1 MTEADVVYS
10 DIKFGKGKTNEIT
23 SSSADTTY
31 SEVKISKTKDPAVL
45 PVNRSTQTIQLLQK
59 LQDEALKRNLTADR
73 LCGTE
78 PNNTLTL
85 MCPKDPEVKRNETY
99 PRCEEGWEHNGGKC
113 YLFSTNGSS
122 WEKSRDECKQ
132 LGGDL
137 VKIDSREE
145 QGFLAERL
153 RVKMERAEDKFWIGL
168 TDSKNEGD
176 WLWVDG
182 SPLDRN
188 WTFWR
193 SGEPDNW
200 KEKDPDGEDCVAMG
214 ETGKI
219 IESWTDGSCKTEYKS
234 ICEKEEEVGLYTITC
249 V

>member
-1 MTEADVVYS
+1 DS
-10 DIKFGKGKTNEIT
+10 NE
-23 SSSADTTY
+23 
-31 SEVKISKTKDPAVL
+31 SKTESSLTVALLVVAVL
-45 PVNRSTQTIQLLQK
+45 LAAATI
-59 LQDEALKRNLTADR
+59 ALGVTCDLCCNLF
-73 LCGTE
+73 
-78 PNNTLTL
+78 
-85 MCPKDPEVKRNETY
+85 KDETY

-145 QGFLAERL
+145 QVENTAAGPSSH
-153 RVKMERAEDKFWIGL
+153 FWIGL

-234 ICEKEEEVGLYTITC
+234 ISPVLS
-249 V
+249 

>member
-1 MTEADVVYS
+1 M
-10 DIKFGKGKTNEIT
+10 N
-23 SSSADTTY
+23 
-31 SEVKISKTKDPAVL
+31 L
-45 PVNRSTQTIQLLQK
+45 PRHK
-59 LQDEALKRNLTADR
+59 PEDEAAASQQPNSAKGSKVTAERVALLVLSAVVVAAAIVIYRVSSDHFQTNKELQELRDKFEEDR

-145 QGFLAERL
+145 QGFLIERL
-153 RVKMERAEDKFWIGL
+153 RITHRGFFWIGL
-168 TDSKNEGD
+168 TDSKNESD

-182 SPLDRN
+182 SPLDKS

-219 IESWTDGSCKTEYKS
+219 LESWNDDSCKTEYKR

>member
-1 MTEADVVYS
+1 RCKLNVFLLFHSRQTLLCCNL
-10 DIKFGKGKTNEIT
+10 F
-23 SSSADTTY
+23 
-31 SEVKISKTKDPAVL
+31 KD
-45 PVNRSTQTIQLLQK
+45 
-59 LQDEALKRNLTADR
+59 
-73 LCGTE
+73 
-78 PNNTLTL
+78 
-85 MCPKDPEVKRNETY
+85 ETY

-137 VKIDSREE
+137 EISSTFPL
-145 QGFLAERL
+145 QGFLIERL
-153 RVKMERAEDKFWIGL
+153 RITHRGFFWIGL
-168 TDSKNEGD
+168 TDSKNESD

-182 SPLDRN
+182 SPLDKS

-219 IESWTDGSCKTEYKS
+219 LESWNDDSCKTEYKR

>member
-1 MTEADVVYS
+1 MKKLNVFLLFHSRQTLLCCNL
-10 DIKFGKGKTNEIT
+10 F
-23 SSSADTTY
+23 
-31 SEVKISKTKDPAVL
+31 KD
-45 PVNRSTQTIQLLQK
+45 
-59 LQDEALKRNLTADR
+59 
-73 LCGTE
+73 
-78 PNNTLTL
+78 
-85 MCPKDPEVKRNETY
+85 ETY

-137 VKIDSREE
+137 EISSTFPL

-153 RVKMERAEDKFWIGL
+153 RIKYQGFFWIGL
-168 TDSKNEGD
+168 TDSKNESD

-182 SPLDRN
+182 SPLDKS

-200 KEKDPDGEDCVAMG
+200 KKEDPDGENCVRIWEIG
-214 ETGKI
+214 ESNK
-219 IESWTDGSCKTEYKS
+219 SWGDGSCKTEHKS

>member
-1 MTEADVVYS
+1 FECIPVCREFFKWKIQISHFRSACMIRHSS
-10 DIKFGKGKTNEIT
+10 DLCCNLF
-23 SSSADTTY
+23 
-31 SEVKISKTKDPAVL
+31 KD
-45 PVNRSTQTIQLLQK
+45 
-59 LQDEALKRNLTADR
+59 
-73 LCGTE
+73 
-78 PNNTLTL
+78 
-85 MCPKDPEVKRNETY
+85 ETY

-145 QGFLAERL
+145 QVENTAAGNLFNISSSGFP
-153 RVKMERAEDKFWIGL
+153 
-168 TDSKNEGD
+168 DSKNEGD

-182 SPLDRN
+182 SPLDRK
-188 WTFWR
+188 FVV
-193 SGEPDNW
+193 EHFVHFPF
-200 KEKDPDGEDCVAMG
+200 KK
-214 ETGKI
+214 
-219 IESWTDGSCKTEYKS
+219 SWTDGSCKTEYKS